1 MGVLGM
7 YLTISRVMQPRLSE
21 SFLRIPFEHNR
32 LYALRYE
39 YSSKVS
45 ISKEVKIIYFYI
57 FFEVIKNYSDILK
70 TIEAAFRYN
79 R

>member
-1 MGVLGM
+1 MGVMGM

-39 YSSKVS
+39 YSSKAS
-45 ISKEVKIIYFYI
+45 ISKEVKIIYF
-57 FFEVIKNYSDILK
+57 FRGHQNNSDILK